1 MNKVYILII
10 SIIILGIMGI
20 VFYYSVSYSESLTKI
35 KPIDVVPKKSEV
47 VLPYDEL
54 EAELIGYA
62 NQFIKRC
69 KYVFEYDKAVA
80 CYMETESDDP
90 LFLDVINNELIKKLV
105 KNVSYEGN
113 KVRYEW
119 SDEYFEEKGK
129 GCSKEEI
136 KAFLKE
142 SGYKIKD

>member
-10 SIIILGIMGI
+10 SVIVLGIMGI

-54 EAELIGYA
+54 EAEFIGYA
-62 NQFIKRC
+62 NQFIERC

-90 LFLDVINNELIKKLV
+90 LFLEINNNELIRKLV
-105 KNVSYEGN
+105 KNVSYDGN

-142 SGYKIKD
+142 LGYKIKD

>member
-1 MNKVYILII
+1 M
-10 SIIILGIMGI
+10 
-20 VFYYSVSYSESLTKI
+20 
-35 KPIDVVPKKSEV
+35 
-47 VLPYDEL
+47 LPYDEL

-80 CYMETESDDP
+80 CYMEIESDDS
-90 LFLDVINNELIKKLV
+90 LFLEIVDDDFPKKLV
-105 KNVSYEGN
+105 KNVTYGGN

-129 GCSKEEI
+129 GCSKEET

-142 SGYKIKD
+142 LGYKIKD

>member
-80 CYMETESDDP
+80 CYMETESDAP
-90 LFLDVINNELIKKLV
+90 LFLEIVDDDFPKKLV
-105 KNVSYEGN
+105 KNVTYGGN

-142 SGYKIKD
+142 LGYKIKD

>member
-1 MNKVYILII
+1 MNKIQILII
-10 SIIILGIMGI
+10 SIVVILIVGI
-20 VFYYSVSYSESLTKI
+20 VFYYSIGYSESLTKI
-35 KPIDVVPKKSEV
+35 KPINVKPKKSKV

-54 EAELIGYA
+54 EAEFIGYA
-62 NQFIKRC
+62 NQFIERC

-90 LFLDVINNELIKKLV
+90 LFLEVNNNELIRKLV

-136 KAFLKE
+136 KVFLKE
-142 SGYKIKD
+142 LGYKIKD